1 MSSAGGRQW
10 DMPIGSLVIVTSA
23 YRGEGTSQAYAPIA
37 FPIVADL
44 KVTTALIKACNRLS
58 EVSILHSSSLY
69 SRCLLYAG

>member
-1 MSSAGGRQW
+1 MGYADRKSSHSYLGF
-10 DMPIGSLVIVTSA
+10 

-69 SRCLLYAG
+69 SRCLLYTG